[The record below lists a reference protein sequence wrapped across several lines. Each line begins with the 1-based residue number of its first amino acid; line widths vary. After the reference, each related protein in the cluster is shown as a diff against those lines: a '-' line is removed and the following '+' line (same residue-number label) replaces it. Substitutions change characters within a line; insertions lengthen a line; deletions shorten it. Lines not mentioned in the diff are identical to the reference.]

1 MSDKIFL
8 VTAPDDV
15 LEDGF
20 RVLLVDL
27 TTEQNEFISSILGQ
41 LEFINKAVFYIW
53 HATDSVEWLLDKK
66 QKSNLIIFNAES
78 ENHTIAGYMSAQP
91 NSHYLGT
98 LRDLNISNKS
108 VINDK
113 EVLVELLEKEIGKY
127 EGLFK

>member
-1 MSDKIFL
+1 MLDKIFL

-15 LEDGF
+15 LEDSF
-20 RVLLVDL
+20 RILLVDL
-27 TTEQNEFISSILGQ
+27 TTEQNELISSTLNE

-66 QKSNLIIFNAES
+66 RKSNLIIFNAES
-78 ENHTIAGYMSAQP
+78 VNQTIVGYMTAQP
-91 NSHYLGT
+91 NSHYLGI

-108 VINDK
+108 VINHK
-113 EVLVELLEKEIGKY
+113 EILVTLLEKEIGKY

>member
-1 MSDKIFL
+1 MLDKIFL
-8 VTAPDDV
+8 VTAPDDI

-20 RVLLVDL
+20 RILLVDL
-27 TTEQNEFISSILGQ
+27 TTEQNELISSILGQ
-41 LEFINKAVFYIW
+41 LEFINKAIFYIW
-53 HATDSVEWLLDKK
+53 HSTDLVEWLLDKK

-78 ENHTIAGYMSAQP
+78 ANQTIAGYMTAQP

-98 LRDLNISNKS
+98 LRDLNISNRS
-108 VINDK
+108 IINDK